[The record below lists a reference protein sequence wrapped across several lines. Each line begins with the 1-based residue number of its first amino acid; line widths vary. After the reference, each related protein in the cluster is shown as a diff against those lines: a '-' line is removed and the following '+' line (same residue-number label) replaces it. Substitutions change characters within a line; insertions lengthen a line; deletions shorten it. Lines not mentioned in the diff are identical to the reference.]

1 MKHLDETTRRYPR
14 TLSDAFADE
23 RANTITCYKRT
34 PMWHVILRSI
44 AILTAIVIT
53 LLALLLWLM
62 PK

>member
-1 MKHLDETTRRYPR
+1 MKINETPKKFHR
-14 TLSDAFADE
+14 TMADAFPDE

-34 PMWHVILRSI
+34 PMWHVIVRSI